1 MKKLCL
7 IVLLITSVTK
17 GYSQG
22 SELGLFLGLSTY
34 KGELKHEL
42 FTTDYIHPSVGLHFR
57 KNFNPHWSANLNITM
72 GEISAADST
81 SDDPFQLERNLS
93 FKSNILEL
101 GGRIE
106 FNFFP
111 YLIGG
116 TDTWPFT
123 PFLFIGIA
131 GYRFNP
137 IAVIDDDEIELQ
149 PLGTEGQG
157 TSGYPDRKK
166 YKRTQISIPYGG
178 GFKFSVTKRIGINL
192 EAGVRKTYTDYLDDV
207 STTYADRSVLL
218 ENGVL
223 AVVLSDRS
231 PGAANDN
238 FTGKQRGNS
247 QDTDKYL
254 FAGITFSFRLGNLK
268 SVNCHFDQPN

>member
-1 MKKLCL
+1 MKNLCL
-7 IVLLITSVTK
+7 LFLITFTLAES
-17 GYSQG
+17 YSQG
-22 SELGLFLGLSTY
+22 SEMGLFIGASTY

-42 FTTDYIHPSVGLHFR
+42 FTLDYLHPVIGLHYR
-57 KNFNPHWSANLNITM
+57 KNFSKHWAGNLNASF
-72 GEISAADST
+72 GGVSAADST
-81 SDDPFQLERNLS
+81 SDDPYQLERNLS
-93 FKSNILEL
+93 FKSTILEL

-111 YLIGG
+111 YYIGNE
-116 TDTWPFT
+116 DWPFT

-137 IAVIDDDEIELQ
+137 IAEIGDSEFELQ

-157 TSGYPDRKK
+157 TSGYPERKK
-166 YKRTQISIPYGG
+166 YKRTQIALPYGG
-178 GFKFSVTKRIGINL
+178 GFKITLTPRVGVNI

-207 STTYADRSVLL
+207 STTYADKAYLL
-218 ENGVL
+218 ENGTV
-223 AVVLSDRS
+223 AVILSDRS

-238 FTGKQRGNS
+238 FVDKQRGNS
-247 QDTDKYL
+247 KDTDKYL

-268 SVNCHFDQPN
+268 KENCHFDQPN

>member
-7 IVLLITSVTK
+7 IFLIIFSFSE
-17 GYSQG
+17 GFSQG
-22 SELGLFLGLSTY
+22 SELGLFFGVSTY
-34 KGELKHEL
+34 KGELKQEL
-42 FTTDYIHPSVGLHFR
+42 FKTDYLHPAFGLQYR
-57 KNFNPHWSANLNITM
+57 KNFSKHWSANINATF
-72 GEISAADST
+72 GAISAADST

-111 YLIGG
+111 YYIGNE
-116 TDTWPFT
+116 DWPFT

-137 IAVIDDDEIELQ
+137 IAEIEDNEFELQ

-166 YKRTQISIPYGG
+166 YKRTQVSIPYGG
-178 GFKFSVTKRIGINL
+178 GFKFTITPRIGLNI

-207 STTYADRSVLL
+207 SSTYADRAFLI
-218 ENGVL
+218 ENGVM

-231 PGAANDN
+231 PGAANND

-247 QDTDKYL
+247 RDTDKYL
-254 FAGITFSFRLGNLK
+254 FAGIVLSFRLGNFTRE
-268 SVNCHFDQPN
+268 NCHFDLPQ